1 MILKNEDFFN
11 PWREFTTIV
20 LRKLDKPDYEVPK
33 AYRPIALISTMAK
46 VLTVLVADNISQLVE
61 QHQLLPK
68 THFGGRPGRTTTD
81 AIHYLVHKV
90 KRAWANDQV
99 ASVLFLD
106 VEGAFPN
113 AVTDLLIH
121 NLKSRR
127 IPEVY
132 TKFVKQLLTN
142 RRTKLKFDDFTSETI
157 NVINGIGQGDPLSML
172 LYIIYNASLLEITD
186 NDEHEDALGYVDDIA
201 LLAIKGDFVETTARL
216 KNMMEKHE
224 GGLEWSEQH
233 NSRFEISKSA
243 ITSIQKNNFR
253 PGGRKS
259 QNSSLQACS
268 NGQRSNHQ
276 GGV

>member
-1 MILKNEDFFN
+1 M
-11 PWREFTTIV
+11 
-20 LRKLDKPDYEVPK
+20 
-33 AYRPIALISTMAK
+33 
-46 VLTVLVADNISQLVE
+46 E

-106 VEGAFPN
+106 IKGAFPN

-127 IPEVY
+127 KVEEFWRY
-132 TKFVKQLLTN
+132 TQNLSNSYSQTEEQN
-142 RRTKLKFDDFTSETI
+142 SKFDDFTSETI

-201 LLAIKGDFVETTARL
+201 LLAIGGDFVETTARL

-243 ITSIQKNNFR
+243 ILHLSRKTTLDPEVDNHRIPLYRPALTVNGDRPRECLSVQYTTQKKRRKRCDGGYGVKRCTTKGKQTLKGALYEFR
-253 PGGRKS
+253 
-259 QNSSLQACS
+259 
-268 NGQRSNHQ
+268 
-276 GGV
+276 GVLE

>member
-1 MILKNEDFFN
+1 
-11 PWREFTTIV
+11 
-20 LRKLDKPDYEVPK
+20 
-33 AYRPIALISTMAK
+33 MAK
-46 VLTVLVADNISQLVE
+46 VLTALVADNISQLVE

-106 VEGAFPN
+106 IEGAFPN

-142 RRTKLKFDDFTSETI
+142 RRTKLKFDDFT
-157 NVINGIGQGDPLSML
+157 
-172 LYIIYNASLLEITD
+172 LE
-186 NDEHEDALGYVDDIA
+186 EVFAVRRV
-201 LLAIKGDFVETTARL
+201 F
-216 KNMMEKHE
+216 
-224 GGLEWSEQH
+224 
-233 NSRFEISKSA
+233 
-243 ITSIQKNNFR
+243 
-253 PGGRKS
+253 
-259 QNSSLQACS
+259 
-268 NGQRSNHQ
+268 
-276 GGV
+276 

>member
-1 MILKNEDFFN
+1 
-11 PWREFTTIV
+11 
-20 LRKLDKPDYEVPK
+20 
-33 AYRPIALISTMAK
+33 MAK
-46 VLTVLVADNISQLVE
+46 VLITLVADNISQLVE

-113 AVTDLLIH
+113 AVADLLIH

-142 RRTKLKFDDFTSETI
+142 RRTKLKFDDFMSETI

-201 LLAIKGDFVETTARL
+201 LLAIGGDFVETTARL
-216 KNMMEKHE
+216 KNMMEKQR

-243 ITSIQKNNFR
+243 ILHLSRKTTLDPEVDNHRIPLYR
-253 PGGRKS
+253 PA
-259 QNSSLQACS
+259 LMV
-268 NGQRSNHQ
+268 NGQIIKEVSSYKYL
-276 GGV
+276 GVQIDAQLRWKEQAQQAIANTTKWLLQFRRLTRPS